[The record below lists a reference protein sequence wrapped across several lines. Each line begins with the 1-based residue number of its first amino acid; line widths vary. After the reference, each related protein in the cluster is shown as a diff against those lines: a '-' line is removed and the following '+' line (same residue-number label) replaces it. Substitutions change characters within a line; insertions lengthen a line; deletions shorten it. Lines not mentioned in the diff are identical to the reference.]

1 MATKTPAKAV
11 KQAVEAPEQ
20 YRMPVEVADWIKQA
34 ESRIAYFT
42 TTVNRLKDEN
52 AQLRRANKI
61 MEARVMGQSQ
71 E

>member
-1 MATKTPAKAV
+1 MATKAPTKAV
-11 KQAVEAPEQ
+11 KQAIAAPEE

-42 TTVNRLKDEN
+42 TTVTRLKDEN